1 MNPLRP
7 AGGFSTFVELLS
19 HRAAF
24 QGDRTAFV
32 YLEEGERP
40 AEPWSYAELDC
51 RARAVAARLQADGLA
66 GSRALLLYPAGLDFV
81 AAFLGCLHA
90 GVTAVPLA
98 PPGPARLAQA
108 LPRIEAVIADAE
120 PSLLLANSKVVEAW
134 EALGAK
140 TPAKLRAL
148 ATDDIGRSNAD
159 DWQEPDVGP
168 NSIAM
173 LQYTSGSTGAPKGV
187 VLTHRNLL
195 DQTAIIRELFGFSD
209 EDRGCSWLPVY
220 HDMGLIGMI
229 LQPIDTCSPV
239 TLMSPVPFLQRPLR
253 WLRAISDFRATYT
266 TAPNFAYE
274 LCVRKAAPGDLEN
287 LDLSCWRQALVGA
300 EPVREGTLRRFHEA
314 FAPAGFRWETFRP
327 CYGLAETTL
336 AVSGAGKG
344 QGPHVVS
351 VDAAALEQ
359 GRVVPDDQGPTLVS
373 AGGISDAFEV
383 AIVDPQSLKR
393 CPPDEVGEVWVKG
406 GSVAAGYWRRAD
418 VDTFAAQPL
427 DSDSGPFLR
436 TGDLGFV
443 QDGELFITGRLKD
456 MVILGG
462 RNLYPQ
468 DLEATAASAH
478 TAVRPG
484 CAVAFAVEGQTEEK
498 LVIVVEIEDR
508 RRHPC
513 DPAQVIKAIRRAISD
528 HHDANAWDVALAA
541 PGTIYKTSSGKVQRH
556 ACKAAYCAG
565 EWEFIARLRR
575 PAGSPESQPVI
586 ENFLIH
592 RLADALEVM
601 PDAIDPDES
610 FANYGLDSRTSV
622 ALAAEFENRFGRK
635 LPATLLWDHPSVTR
649 LASYLAAYSEVA

>member
-1 MNPLRP
+1 MTPLRP
-7 AGGFSTFVELLS
+7 ADGFSTFVELLRY
-19 HRAAF
+19 RAAF

-51 RARAVAARLQADGLA
+51 RARAVAARLQADGVT
-66 GSRALLLYPAGLDFV
+66 GGRALLLYPAGLDFV
-81 AAFLGCLHA
+81 AAFLGCLYA

-98 PPGPARLAQA
+98 PPGPARLSQA
-108 LPRIEAVIADAE
+108 LPRIEAVIKDAE
-120 PSLLLANSKVVEAW
+120 PSVLLANAKVAEAW
-134 EALGAK
+134 RALGDEA
-140 TPAKLRAL
+140 PAGLRAL

-195 DQTAIIRELFGFSD
+195 DQSAIIRELFGFSD

-229 LQPIDTCSPV
+229 LQPIDTCCPV

-274 LCVRKAAPGDLEN
+274 LCVRKVGPSDLEN
-287 LDLSCWRQALVGA
+287 LDLSCLRQALVGA
-300 EPVREGTLRRFHEA
+300 EPVREGTLRRFHET

-336 AVSGAGKG
+336 AVSGSGKG
-344 QGPHVVS
+344 DGPNVVT
-351 VDAAALEQ
+351 VNAAALEQ
-359 GRVVPDDQGPTLVS
+359 GRITPNDCGPSLVS
-373 AGGISDAFEV
+373 AGGISEAFEV
-383 AIVDPQSLKR
+383 AIVDPQSRQR
-393 CPPDEVGEVWVKG
+393 CPADQVGEVWVKG
-406 GSVAAGYWRRAD
+406 GSVAAGYWRRED
-418 VDTFAAQPL
+418 VDTFAAQPV

-443 QDGELFITGRLKD
+443 REGELFITGRLKD
-456 MVILGG
+456 MVIHGG

-478 TAVRPG
+478 AAVRPG
-484 CAVAFAVEGQTEEK
+484 CAVAFAVDGETEER
-498 LVIVVEIEDR
+498 LVIVAEIEDR

-513 DPAQVIKAIRRAISD
+513 DPAQVIKAIRRAIAD
-528 HHDANAWDVALAA
+528 QHDANAWDVVLVA
-541 PGTIYKTSSGKVQRH
+541 PGEIFKTSSGKVQRH
-556 ACKAAYCAG
+556 ACKAAYGAE
-565 EWEFIARLRR
+565 EWEPIARLRR
-575 PAGSPESQPVI
+575 PAGTRESQPVI

-592 RLADALEVM
+592 RMAEALEVM
-601 PDAIDPDES
+601 PDAIDPDEP
-610 FANYGLDSRTSV
+610 FANYGLDSRTGV
-622 ALAAEFENRFGRK
+622 ALAAELENRFGRK

-649 LASYLAAYSEVA
+649 LVSYLAAYSEVA